1 MPLKEG
7 EDKEAFAYN
16 VKEAMNTYDA
26 TGKIGKSKPESRKK
40 ALQQALAIAYNKKS
54 ESK

>member
-7 EDKEAFAYN
+7 GSEDAFAYN
-16 VKEAMNTYDA
+16 VKEAMNVYDA

-40 ALQQALAIAYNKKS
+40 ALQQALAIAYSKKE